1 VMISNQLGQLGIIDC
16 CWSGVTS
23 HQGSGSP

>member
-1 VMISNQLGQLGIIDC
+1 VMISNQLGQLGITDC
-16 CWSGVTS
+16 CRSGVTS